1 VEDAHRALAWEIIAT
16 NRGNPCGAWRRLRK
30 LELKVPFLFSV
41 RDRTD
46 GVPSSRY
53 FFQMLATTKPD
64 PELLPIHRPRCPIC
78 QTRMITAAVAA
89 GPQGFEQRTFECR
102 KCGHT
107 ETGMMAPTRFNQARP
122 AGLQVSCDRQISGP

>member
-1 VEDAHRALAWEIIAT
+1 LH
-16 NRGNPCGAWRRLRK
+16 RLRK

-46 GVPSSRY
+46 GVSSSRY

-78 QTRMITAAVAA
+78 QTRMITAAVVA

-107 ETGMMAPTRFNQARP
+107 ETAMTACDPLERGTAGGIAGELRP
-122 AGLQVSCDRQISGP
+122 PNSGP